1 MKKIFFVFLL
11 PIVFMLVLFSNSKC
25 FALERDLL
33 PDFIVDAGVNNGFT
47 YTDFATWDK
56 ADYYVIIKSSIS
68 NSYRFYYGSEKITA
82 SYVYDENS
90 KNTNLSIIVPKQGVR
105 CNIVSVDDSGHINNS
120 VTGITGEHILYQS
133 NGETQDFIAS
143 NYDVIKTG
151 SNEVFFKPPQGILA
165 PVVAQVTMG
174 KVLQEILGILPI
186 MIIILVGLIGLR
198 KGLALLFRIL
208 RQS

>member
-1 MKKIFFVFLL
+1 MKKVFFIFLVS
-11 PIVFMLVLFSNSKC
+11 IVFMLVLFSNSNC

-56 ADYYVIIKSSIS
+56 ADYYVIIKSSIT
-68 NSYRFYYGSEKITA
+68 NVYRLYYGSEKITA
-82 SYVYDENS
+82 SYVYNENS
-90 KNTNLSIIVPKQGVR
+90 KNTNLSVIVPSGAR
-105 CNIVSVDDSGHINNS
+105 CNVISVDEDGHINNTLIGS
-120 VTGITGEHILYQS
+120 SGEQILYQS

-186 MIIILVGLIGLR
+186 VIVTLAGLIGLR
-198 KGLALLFRIL
+198 KGLALLFRTL